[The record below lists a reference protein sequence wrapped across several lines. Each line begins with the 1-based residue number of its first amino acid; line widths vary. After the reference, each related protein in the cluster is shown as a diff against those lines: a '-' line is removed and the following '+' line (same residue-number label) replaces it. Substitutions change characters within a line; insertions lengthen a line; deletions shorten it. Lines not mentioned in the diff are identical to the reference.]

1 MGISKPIDDVIF
13 DFKHIIRGGIGLQL
27 VLHKILQLLPAEPLR
42 DPGLGDLFLNGL
54 HTLADSRLIFPHGTQ
69 RIVGRTFLV
78 IHRIQR
84 RLHII
89 PGIAGLSLVFIQQLR
104 KYVKA
109 EYIFLSLSVTG
120 LRNLLI
126 VSAK

>member
-54 HTLADSRLIFPHGTQ
+54 QVKNGFY
-69 RIVGRTFLV
+69 
-78 IHRIQR
+78 
-84 RLHII
+84 
-89 PGIAGLSLVFIQQLR
+89 LS
-104 KYVKA
+104 K
-109 EYIFLSLSVTG
+109 
-120 LRNLLI
+120 
-126 VSAK
+126 